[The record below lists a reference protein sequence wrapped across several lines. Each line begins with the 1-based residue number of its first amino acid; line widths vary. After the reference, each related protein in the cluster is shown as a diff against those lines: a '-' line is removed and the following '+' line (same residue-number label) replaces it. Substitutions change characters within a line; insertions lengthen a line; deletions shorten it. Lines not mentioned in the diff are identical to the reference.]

1 MFGDFDMSHARAAC
15 AEVRPRGLPNSLSI
29 STMRRFARIASG
41 WKRGRS
47 RRLSLPLK
55 REYSFI
61 SPPPVKTAVYRAVR
75 YESYPEFAAC
85 GKHAVIFDCAVHQV
99 VFALYCGYRA
109 DCVRASDCGSS
120 HFAHSEFQDFP
131 LLYELSDGFGYGF
144 RRGFGIGAVLV
155 KYADCLDAQTP

>member
-1 MFGDFDMSHARAAC
+1 MRGGQAARPSEFVEYFDYAQICADCVGLETRKIAAVVASFEAR
-15 AEVRPRGLPNSLSI
+15 V
-29 STMRRFARIASG
+29 FVY
-41 WKRGRS
+41 K
-47 RRLSLPLK
+47 
-55 REYSFI
+55 
-61 SPPPVKTAVYRAVR
+61 PPVKTAVYRAVR

-120 HFAHSEFQDFP
+120 HFAHSEFQGFP
-131 LLYELSDGFGYGF
+131 LLYELGDGFGYGF

-155 KYADCLDAQTP
+155 KYADCLDAQTS